1 MCKILLWQSKL
12 ASTIFIFAIKITFK
26 KLLKNAFYCTKKTSF
41 VVKVFKLLCFTLS
54 LFFPFLAIADFIGEV
69 D

>member
-26 KLLKNAFYCTKKTSF
+26 KLSKMLFIVPKKLPLLSRFSNFCALLFLSF
-41 VVKVFKLLCFTLS
+41 FLSWPLLIL
-54 LFFPFLAIADFIGEV
+54 
-69 D
+69 